1 MPIVGDS
8 VREARVLDRDQL
20 AVKQVLFS
28 HLDYFADGFGAML
41 RRCPLTFPGAAL
53 QVLAVPYAG
62 VLATFCQ
69 ARTRQIAERGG
80 DDTKSTK
87 VDRSAATAVVGC
99 QRPARCR
106 ATSVAMSCDDTAT
119 RPSLWLVTYKHAA
132 ATLLRRGPDQRSRGG
147 VLDLLEHVVL
157 LDVRVGHDPHGADRG
172 IGEQPIPRHRA
183 GQSRVNRNAI
193 SGWRCRRV
201 SFMLHL
207 PGWRAASG
215 Q

>member
-8 VREARVLDRDQL
+8 VWEARVLDRDQL
-20 AVKQVLFS
+20 AVKKVLFS
-28 HLDYFADGFGAML
+28 HLNYFADGFGACSAAARSPSQVQHYRYWRFRTQGSW
-41 RRCPLTFPGAAL
+41 RRSAKPARVRLPSAA
-53 QVLAVPYAG
+53 A
-62 VLATFCQ
+62 
-69 ARTRQIAERGG
+69 ARHE
-80 DDTKSTK
+80 STK
-87 VDRSAATAVVGC
+87 VDRSAATVVVGC

-132 ATLLRRGPDQRSRGG
+132 RHSATAGSGPAQPGRRPRPSRARSAAGRPRRSRSAWC
-147 VLDLLEHVVL
+147 
-157 LDVRVGHDPHGADRG
+157 RPRDRRTAN
-172 IGEQPIPRHRA
+172 PRHRA